1 MVWLSRRRLSLR
13 GELATAVRRR
23 EFFMHY
29 QPIIELDTGICV
41 GAESLVRW
49 RRPDGS
55 LVRPDLFIPLAE
67 EAGLIEALTDQVID
81 HVIADM
87 RELLVQDRTAHIA
100 INLAARR

>member
-1 MVWLSRRRLSLR
+1 
-13 GELATAVRRR
+13 
-23 EFFMHY
+23 
-29 QPIIELDTGICV
+29 V

-49 RRPDGS
+49 RRADGT

-81 HVIADM
+81 HVITDM

-100 INLAARR
+100 INLAAEDVSSGRALKVLSSKLHGTGIHPQQI